1 MEGRYVLM
9 TDEKLIFKSTS
20 RDFPED
26 GFTNCKISNSSYVKI
41 LALKSATNKPAQ
53 DIFNELIDYALEN
66 SMVEKYDGT
75 RVKVS
80 DIINLVV

>member
-1 MEGRYVLM
+1 M

-66 SMVEKYDGT
+66 SMVEKYDGR
-75 RVKVS
+75 RVNVS
-80 DIINLVV
+80 DIIHLVA

>member
-1 MEGRYVLM
+1 MEGRYILM
-9 TDEKLIFKSTS
+9 SEKKLVFKSSS
-20 RDFPED
+20 REFPED

-41 LALKSATNKPAQ
+41 LAIKCATNRPAQ
-53 DIFNELIDYALEN
+53 DIFNDLIEYAIEN

-80 DIINLVV
+80 DIIGLVL

>member
-1 MEGRYVLM
+1 M

-66 SMVEKYDGT
+66 SMVEKYAGT

>member
-1 MEGRYVLM
+1 M

-53 DIFNELIDYALEN
+53 DIFNELIDY
-66 SMVEKYDGT
+66 T
-75 RVKVS
+75 
-80 DIINLVV
+80 

>member
-1 MEGRYVLM
+1 M

-66 SMVEKYDGT
+66 SMFEKYDGT

>member
-1 MEGRYVLM
+1 MITLYS
-9 TDEKLIFKSTS
+9 K
-20 RDFPED
+20 DFRKT
-26 GFTNCKISNSSYVKI
+26 FFL

>member
-1 MEGRYVLM
+1 MKE
-9 TDEKLIFKSTS
+9 DKLIFKSTS

-41 LALKSATNKPAQ
+41 LAVKCATNKPAQ
-53 DIFNELIDYALEN
+53 DIFNDLIEYALEN

-80 DIINLVV
+80 DIINPVV

>member
-1 MEGRYVLM
+1 M

>member
-1 MEGRYVLM
+1 M
-9 TDEKLIFKSTS
+9 TDEKLILKSTS

>member
-1 MEGRYVLM
+1 M

-20 RDFPED
+20 REFPED

-75 RVKVS
+75 RVNVS

>member
-1 MEGRYVLM
+1 M

-53 DIFNELIDYALEN
+53 YIFNELIDYALEN

>member
-1 MEGRYVLM
+1 M

-66 SMVEKYDGT
+66 SRVEKYDGT

>member
-1 MEGRYVLM
+1 M
-9 TDEKLIFKSTS
+9 TAEKLIFKSTS